1 MKRKTKPSGAMR
13 PCTAILRADGDLE
26 VMGGSMADVREYA
39 KGLPGTRAVLL
50 VEANPRTDAVVKAAR
65 LLMRPPD
72 QRRTYT
78 ERLTALLFAVEAL
91 DAKKPKK

>member
-39 KGLPGTRAVLL
+39 KGTPGARAVLL
-50 VEANPRTDAVVKAAR
+50 VEADPLVRLKEDVLRCAQAASLR
-65 LLMRPPD
+65 WC
-72 QRRTYT
+72 T
-78 ERLTALLFAVEAL
+78 ETKQALLRAVAKL